1 MCEAL
6 CSILEEKAEKDTAVH
21 TVLLRSAGKTVK
33 SNSAVKLNKTN
44 VKWQKDTIWEN
55 EGPNLNDG
63 SDSNRR
69 RGSSDRPTS

>member
-44 VKWQKDTIWEN
+44 VK
-55 EGPNLNDG
+55 
-63 SDSNRR
+63 
-69 RGSSDRPTS
+69 